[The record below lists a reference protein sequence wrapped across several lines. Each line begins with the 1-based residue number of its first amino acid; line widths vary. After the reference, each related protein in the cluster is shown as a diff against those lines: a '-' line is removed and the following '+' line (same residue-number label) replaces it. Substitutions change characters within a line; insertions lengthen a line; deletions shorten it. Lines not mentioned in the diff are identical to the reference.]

1 VAIEQTAAESHATLR
16 SHRIAIGLYDRTDA
30 DTANV
35 LVRRD
40 QIELDVTGERTDVP
54 ELSGV
59 KQADLLLINDDD
71 LTFAKIRLD
80 EHSRH
85 TLVSDIGALAESLP
99 RALCWTA
106 ATDMLRDAELPA
118 REYVELV
125 LGGVERETDM
135 SVVQTV
141 LGAARNAIDLYA
153 DPADRLL
160 LASRWSSALYRMAR
174 SAEPRSDQQLA
185 FTRAWAAS
193 VASAEH
199 AEELRAL
206 LNTTDGGDIL
216 PGLTV
221 DTDLRWALLH
231 RLVIIGAAGDGA
243 IDAELERDNTAAG
256 QKQAVYARASRPT
269 AEAKAEAW
277 TNAVESD
284 QLPNALLAATTAG
297 FAHPEQRQLVRPYV
311 PLYLDAVPRVWA
323 ERTNE
328 SAQTIVVR
336 LFPRVLADEDTAA
349 TVRSWLD
356 TADLP
361 DAARRLV
368 VEGLADIERAL
379 RAQACDREAA
389 AHESQLN
396 PS

>member
-1 VAIEQTAAESHATLR
+1 MTTSRSPRSGWTSIRGTRSCRTSVRSPSHFPGRCVGRPPPTCCATPNCR
-16 SHRIAIGLYDRTDA
+16 
-30 DTANV
+30 
-35 LVRRD
+35 
-40 QIELDVTGERTDVP
+40 
-54 ELSGV
+54 
-59 KQADLLLINDDD
+59 
-71 LTFAKIRLD
+71 
-80 EHSRH
+80 
-85 TLVSDIGALAESLP
+85 
-99 RALCWTA
+99 
-106 ATDMLRDAELPA
+106 
-118 REYVELV
+118 
-125 LGGVERETDM
+125 
-135 SVVQTV
+135 
-141 LGAARNAIDLYA
+141 
-153 DPADRLL
+153 
-160 LASRWSSALYRMAR
+160 LASTSSWFSAAWST
-174 SAEPRSDQQLA
+174 EPRSDQRLA

-231 RLVIIGAAGDGA
+231 RLVIIGAAGNGA

-277 TNAVESD
+277 TQAVESD
-284 QLPNALLAATTAG
+284 KLPNALLSATTAG
-297 FAHPEQRQLVRPYV
+297 FTHPEQRQLVRAYV

-336 LFPRVLADEDTAA
+336 LFPRVLADEDTAE
-349 TVRSWLD
+349 TVRSFLE
-356 TADLP
+356 TAELP
-361 DAARRLV
+361 HSARRLV
-368 VEGLADIERAL
+368 VEGLADIDRAL

-389 AHESQLN
+389 AHESDSAPLL
-396 PS
+396 

>member
-1 VAIEQTAAESHATLR
+1 
-16 SHRIAIGLYDRTDA
+16 
-30 DTANV
+30 
-35 LVRRD
+35 
-40 QIELDVTGERTDVP
+40 
-54 ELSGV
+54 
-59 KQADLLLINDDD
+59 
-71 LTFAKIRLD
+71 
-80 EHSRH
+80 
-85 TLVSDIGALAESLP
+85 
-99 RALCWTA
+99 
-106 ATDMLRDAELPA
+106 
-118 REYVELV
+118 
-125 LGGVERETDM
+125 M

-141 LGAARNAIDLYA
+141 LATARNAIDMYA

-160 LASRWSSALYRMAR
+160 LASRWSSALHRMAR
-174 SAEPRSDQQLA
+174 DAEPGSDQQLA

-231 RLVIIGAAGDGA
+231 RLVIIGAAGDGG

-256 QKQAVYARASRPT
+256 RKQAAYARASRPT
-269 AEAKAEAW
+269 AEAKARAW
-277 TNAVESD
+277 AETVESD
-284 QLPNALLAATTAG
+284 QLPNALLSATTAG
-297 FAHPEQRQLVRPYV
+297 FAHPEQRALVRPYV

-336 LFPRVLADEDTAA
+336 LFPRILADEDTAA
-349 TVRSWLD
+349 TIRSWLE
-356 TADLP
+356 TAELP
-361 DAARRLV
+361 DAPRRLV

-379 RAQACDREAA
+379 RAQACDREAG
-389 AHESQLN
+389 AHESIPDL
-396 PS
+396 S